1 MNYEDMFSDGSTIEY
16 VGVDWSEADWTP
28 LMDECET
35 TPVSPEYRWYG
46 ENVPV
51 DTEVV
56 IDGIDYRL
64 TDSRCRE
71 AEADDGT
78 VTTETFTV
86 DEFSVDFENGS
97 TIKAHHCYGGGGYGT
112 TTGDV
117 SDDAESDVSRLARK
131 DDDDTDE
138 HYECRQC
145 GCQRSVDDY
154 KRETR
159 AWCDSEECD
168 DIMWHER
175 LDSHP
180 NS

>member
-1 MNYEDMFSDGSTIEY
+1 MNYEDMFSDGSTIE
-16 VGVDWSEADWTP
+16 
-28 LMDECET
+28 
-35 TPVSPEYRWYG
+35 
-46 ENVPV
+46 
-51 DTEVV
+51 VV
-56 IDGIDYRL
+56 IDG
-64 TDSRCRE
+64 
-71 AEADDGT
+71 AD
-78 VTTETFTV
+78 TTETFTV
-86 DEFSVDFENGS
+86 EFENGS
-97 TIKAHHCYGGGGYGT
+97 TIKAHHAYGGGGYGT
-112 TTGDV
+112 TTGDD
-117 SDDAESDVSRLARK
+117 SEDAESAVSRLARK